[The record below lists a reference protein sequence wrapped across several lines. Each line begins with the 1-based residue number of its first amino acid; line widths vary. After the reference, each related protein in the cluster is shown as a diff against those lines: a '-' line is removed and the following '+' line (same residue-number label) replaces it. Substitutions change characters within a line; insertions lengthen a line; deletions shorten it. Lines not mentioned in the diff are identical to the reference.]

1 MDNANTLPDPLKV
14 FDALKRHACA
24 YDYGC
29 WNHHDGEIYDKCP
42 YFGTGPCVKDSSAD
56 AVTVLK
62 ILLANQSESS
72 PYFGVKIPSKVPQ
85 TKEA

>member
-1 MDNANTLPDPLKV
+1 MDNANILPDPLNV

-29 WNHHDGEIYDKCP
+29 WNHHDGEVYDKCP
-42 YFGTGPCVKDSSAD
+42 YFGSGQCVKDASAD

-85 TKEA
+85 TKEE